1 MICLGLV
8 FFKDLSAMEMDRGWA
23 RMEAGRPH
31 RGTFLGEIIFK
42 RAVFFFFFKE
52 KAKENVTL

>member
-8 FFKDLSAMEMDRGWA
+8 FFKDLSALEMDRGWA

-42 RAVFFFFFKE
+42 RAVFFFFFKR
-52 KAKENVTL
+52 KQKKM

>member
-8 FFKDLSAMEMDRGWA
+8 IFKDLSALEMERGWA

-42 RAVFFFFFKE
+42 RAVFFFFFKR
-52 KAKENVTL
+52 KQKNM